1 VGVNVR
7 GDRKTQASGA
17 TDGRSH
23 SGFLVSN
30 DQSGRSHLDCMSISR
45 FFLSVS
51 DRRSTFILAPIT
63 GHISVSPQSD
73 QAREA
78 SSTHSPSEMQDANL
92 RPNITSTK
100 GEPHGTRTFNFLK
113 PPPPSISSEDIEYLA
128 VKGAFSIP
136 AADFRREV
144 LQSYIDFVHP
154 FIPILD
160 LRDIVAMAGH
170 GKSGEVSV
178 LLLQAV
184 LLAGSL
190 YVGMT
195 HLKNAGY
202 LTRRS
207 ARKDFHDRARVGCSL
222 FSPFSK
228 NMTDRFDSFFTRP
241 IMSKTNSL

>member
-1 VGVNVR
+1 MARHTVDSLSQMTKAVIRIWTVCPFP
-7 GDRKTQASGA
+7 T
-17 TDGRSH
+17 
-23 SGFLVSN
+23 FP
-30 DQSGRSHLDCMSISR
+30 
-45 FFLSVS
+45 LSVGPPLNV
-51 DRRSTFILAPIT
+51 ILAPIT

-78 SSTHSPSEMQDANL
+78 PSMCSPLEMRDTDL
-92 RPNITSTK
+92 RPNNTSTE
-100 GEPHGTRTFNFLK
+100 GEQHGIRTFSFLK
-113 PPPPSISSEDIEYLA
+113 PPPPGMSSEDIEYLA
-128 VKGAFSIP
+128 AKGAFSIP

-144 LQSYIDFVHP
+144 LQSYVDFVHP

-170 GKSGEVSV
+170 GESGEVSV

-195 HLKNAGY
+195 HLKNAGH

-222 FSPFSK
+222 FPPLSK
-228 NMTDRFDSFFTRP
+228 NG
-241 IMSKTNSL
+241 TNHLIASLRGRL